1 MSQNN
6 KLDRYAL
13 KQAVN
18 NCLAKDKFRL
28 NRDLQA
34 IFRLIQQEKPIDKKL
49 AKLLQTIERSQQI
62 LAQRKTELKLQ
73 YPETLPVSQ
82 KREQILEALSKNQV
96 VIIAGET
103 GSGKT
108 TPVSYTH
115 LTLPTILLV

>member
-6 KLDRYAL
+6 KLDRNAL

-82 KREQILEALSKNQV
+82 KREQILEALSKLSL
-96 VIIAGET
+96 IHI
-103 GSGKT
+103 
-108 TPVSYTH
+108 
-115 LTLPTILLV
+115 